1 MENRKRYWYNS
12 INSFFQKGRDTM
24 IQREYY
30 MKQIR
35 PFINTDLIK
44 VLTGIRRSGKSVML
58 QLIQEELLSQ
68 QVRPDQMI
76 SLNFE
81 DLANLPLC
89 QPMALYQ
96 WIADKAADIK
106 GKIYIFLDEIQEV
119 TNWERVINS
128 LRVAFDVDIYL
139 TGSNAKLLS
148 GELSTY
154 LAGRYVQFVIYPF
167 SYQEFILA
175 NQLDDTP
182 QAFQKYLLFGGM
194 PFLMNLHFQE
204 GPSRQYLQD
213 MYNSIILKDIVQ
225 RNNLRDVD
233 LLERI
238 IGYALSSIGHVFSAS
253 NITKYLKSEHRKVS
267 NDTVLNY
274 LNACTTAYLFYKI
287 PRQDLLGKKLLSIN
301 EKYYVVDHGLRE
313 AVYGHNAR
321 DIDQILENI
330 ICLELLRR
338 GYTVTIGKTGNFEV
352 DFIAEK
358 GNRKCY
364 VQVTYLLASPETI
377 EREFRVYKD
386 IKDNYPK
393 YVVSM
398 DELDFSQDGIQ
409 HYNIRKFLRLPRDY

>member
-1 MENRKRYWYNS
+1 
-12 INSFFQKGRDTM
+12 M

-96 WIADKAADIK
+96 WIADKAAAIK

-213 MYNSIILKDIVQ
+213 MYNSVILKDIVQ

-330 ICLELLRR
+330 VCLEFLRR

>member
-1 MENRKRYWYNS
+1 
-12 INSFFQKGRDTM
+12 M

-96 WIADKAADIK
+96 WIADKAAAIK

-128 LRVAFDVDIYL
+128 LRGAFDVDIYL

-213 MYNSIILKDIVQ
+213 MYNSVILKDIVQ

-330 ICLELLRR
+330 VCLELLRR

>member
-1 MENRKRYWYNS
+1 
-12 INSFFQKGRDTM
+12 M

-96 WIADKAADIK
+96 WIADKAAAIK

-213 MYNSIILKDIVQ
+213 MYNSVILKDIVQ

-330 ICLELLRR
+330 VCLELLRR
-338 GYTVTIGKTGNFEV
+338 GYTVTIGKAGNFEV

>member
-1 MENRKRYWYNS
+1 
-12 INSFFQKGRDTM
+12 M

-96 WIADKAADIK
+96 WIADKAAAIK

-175 NQLDDTP
+175 SLP
-182 QAFQKYLLFGGM
+182 
-194 PFLMNLHFQE
+194 
-204 GPSRQYLQD
+204 
-213 MYNSIILKDIVQ
+213 
-225 RNNLRDVD
+225 
-233 LLERI
+233 
-238 IGYALSSIGHVFSAS
+238 
-253 NITKYLKSEHRKVS
+253 
-267 NDTVLNY
+267 
-274 LNACTTAYLFYKI
+274 KI
-287 PRQDLLGKKLLSIN
+287 PT
-301 EKYYVVDHGLRE
+301 
-313 AVYGHNAR
+313 
-321 DIDQILENI
+321 
-330 ICLELLRR
+330 LRR
-338 GYTVTIGKTGNFEV
+338 DAFLNESPFPRRPISSVFAG
-352 DFIAEK
+352 
-358 GNRKCY
+358 Y
-364 VQVTYLLASPETI
+364 VQ
-377 EREFRVYKD
+377 FRNFKGYC
-386 IKDNYPK
+386 PT
-393 YVVSM
+393 
-398 DELDFSQDGIQ
+398 E
-409 HYNIRKFLRLPRDY
+409 

>member
-1 MENRKRYWYNS
+1 
-12 INSFFQKGRDTM
+12 M

-96 WIADKAADIK
+96 RIADKAAAIK

-213 MYNSIILKDIVQ
+213 MYNSVILKDIVQ

-330 ICLELLRR
+330 VCLELLRR

>member
-1 MENRKRYWYNS
+1 
-12 INSFFQKGRDTM
+12 M

-96 WIADKAADIK
+96 WIADKAAAIK

-213 MYNSIILKDIVQ
+213 MYNSVILKDIVQ
-225 RNNLRDVD
+225 RNNLRNVD

-330 ICLELLRR
+330 VCLELLRR

>member
-1 MENRKRYWYNS
+1 
-12 INSFFQKGRDTM
+12 M

-96 WIADKAADIK
+96 WIADKAAAIK

-213 MYNSIILKDIVQ
+213 MYNSVILKDIVQ
-225 RNNLRDVD
+225 RNNLRDVV

-330 ICLELLRR
+330 VCLELLRR

>member
-1 MENRKRYWYNS
+1 
-12 INSFFQKGRDTM
+12 M

-96 WIADKAADIK
+96 WIADKAAAIK

-213 MYNSIILKDIVQ
+213 MYNSVILKDIVQ

-330 ICLELLRR
+330 VCLELLRR

-409 HYNIRKFLRLPRDY
+409 HYNIRKFLQRPQDY

>member
-1 MENRKRYWYNS
+1 
-12 INSFFQKGRDTM
+12 M

-96 WIADKAADIK
+96 WIADKAAAIK

-128 LRVAFDVDIYL
+128 LCVAFDVDIYL

-154 LAGRYVQFVIYPF
+154 LAGRYIQFVIYPF

-213 MYNSIILKDIVQ
+213 MYNSVILKDIVQ

-330 ICLELLRR
+330 VCLELLRR

>member
-1 MENRKRYWYNS
+1 
-12 INSFFQKGRDTM
+12 M

-96 WIADKAADIK
+96 WIADKAAAIK

-213 MYNSIILKDIVQ
+213 MYNSVILKDIVQ

-287 PRQDLLGKKLLSIN
+287 PRQDLLGKKLLSTN

-330 ICLELLRR
+330 VCLELLRR
-338 GYTVTIGKTGNFEV
+338 GYTVTIGKAGNFEV

>member
-1 MENRKRYWYNS
+1 
-12 INSFFQKGRDTM
+12 M

-96 WIADKAADIK
+96 WIADKAAAIK

-213 MYNSIILKDIVQ
+213 MYNSVILKDIVQ

-313 AVYGHNAR
+313 AVYGHNAH

-330 ICLELLRR
+330 VCLELLRR

>member
-1 MENRKRYWYNS
+1 
-12 INSFFQKGRDTM
+12 M

-96 WIADKAADIK
+96 WIADKATAIK

-148 GELSTY
+148 GELSTH

-213 MYNSIILKDIVQ
+213 MYNSVILKDIVQ

-330 ICLELLRR
+330 VCLELLRR
-338 GYTVTIGKTGNFEV
+338 GYTVTIGKAGNFEV

>member
-1 MENRKRYWYNS
+1 
-12 INSFFQKGRDTM
+12 M

-96 WIADKAADIK
+96 WIADKAAAIK

-213 MYNSIILKDIVQ
+213 MYNSVILKDIVQ

-233 LLERI
+233 LLEHI

-330 ICLELLRR
+330 VCLELLRR

>member
-1 MENRKRYWYNS
+1 
-12 INSFFQKGRDTM
+12 M

-96 WIADKAADIK
+96 WIADKAAAIK

-213 MYNSIILKDIVQ
+213 MYNSVILKDIVQ

-301 EKYYVVDHGLRE
+301 EKYYFVDHGLRE

-330 ICLELLRR
+330 VCLELLRR

>member
-1 MENRKRYWYNS
+1 
-12 INSFFQKGRDTM
+12 M

-96 WIADKAADIK
+96 RIADKAAAIK

-204 GPSRQYLQD
+204 DPSRQYLQD
-213 MYNSIILKDIVQ
+213 MYNSVILKDIVQ

-330 ICLELLRR
+330 VCLELLRR

>member
-1 MENRKRYWYNS
+1 
-12 INSFFQKGRDTM
+12 M

-96 WIADKAADIK
+96 WIADKAAAIK

-213 MYNSIILKDIVQ
+213 MYNSVILKDIVQ

-274 LNACTTAYLFYKI
+274 LNACTTAYLFYNI
-287 PRQDLLGKKLLSIN
+287 PRQDLVGKKLLSIN

-330 ICLELLRR
+330 VCLELLRR

>member
-1 MENRKRYWYNS
+1 
-12 INSFFQKGRDTM
+12 M

-96 WIADKAADIK
+96 WIADKAAAIK

-182 QAFQKYLLFGGM
+182 QAFQKYLLFGRM

-213 MYNSIILKDIVQ
+213 MYNSVILKDIVQ

-330 ICLELLRR
+330 VCLELLRR

>member
-1 MENRKRYWYNS
+1 
-12 INSFFQKGRDTM
+12 M

-96 WIADKAADIK
+96 WIADKAAAIK

-213 MYNSIILKDIVQ
+213 MYNSVILKDIVQ

-330 ICLELLRR
+330 VELLRR
-338 GYTVTIGKTGNFEV
+338 GYTVTIGKAGNFEV

>member
-1 MENRKRYWYNS
+1 
-12 INSFFQKGRDTM
+12 M

-96 WIADKAADIK
+96 WIADKAAAIK

-213 MYNSIILKDIVQ
+213 MYNSVILKDIVQ

-330 ICLELLRR
+330 VCLELLRR
-338 GYTVTIGKTGNFEV
+338 GYTVTIGKAGNFEV

-377 EREFRVYKD
+377 ECEFRVYKD

>member
-1 MENRKRYWYNS
+1 
-12 INSFFQKGRDTM
+12 M

-96 WIADKAADIK
+96 WIADKAAAIK

-167 SYQEFILA
+167 SYQEFILV

-213 MYNSIILKDIVQ
+213 MYNSVILKDIVQ

-321 DIDQILENI
+321 DIDQILKNI
-330 ICLELLRR
+330 VCLELLRR

>member
-1 MENRKRYWYNS
+1 
-12 INSFFQKGRDTM
+12 M

-30 MKQIR
+30 MKQVR

-96 WIADKAADIK
+96 WIADKAAAIK

-204 GPSRQYLQD
+204 GPSHQYLQD
-213 MYNSIILKDIVQ
+213 MYNSVILKDIVQ

-330 ICLELLRR
+330 VCLELLRR

>member
-1 MENRKRYWYNS
+1 
-12 INSFFQKGRDTM
+12 M

-96 WIADKAADIK
+96 WIADKAAAIK

-167 SYQEFILA
+167 SYQEQQF
-175 NQLDDTP
+175 
-182 QAFQKYLLFGGM
+182 
-194 PFLMNLHFQE
+194 
-204 GPSRQYLQD
+204 
-213 MYNSIILKDIVQ
+213 
-225 RNNLRDVD
+225 
-233 LLERI
+233 
-238 IGYALSSIGHVFSAS
+238 
-253 NITKYLKSEHRKVS
+253 
-267 NDTVLNY
+267 
-274 LNACTTAYLFYKI
+274 TTF
-287 PRQDLLGKKLLSIN
+287 
-301 EKYYVVDHGLRE
+301 
-313 AVYGHNAR
+313 
-321 DIDQILENI
+321 
-330 ICLELLRR
+330 
-338 GYTVTIGKTGNFEV
+338 
-352 DFIAEK
+352 
-358 GNRKCY
+358 
-364 VQVTYLLASPETI
+364 
-377 EREFRVYKD
+377 
-386 IKDNYPK
+386 
-393 YVVSM
+393 
-398 DELDFSQDGIQ
+398 
-409 HYNIRKFLRLPRDY
+409 

>member
-1 MENRKRYWYNS
+1 
-12 INSFFQKGRDTM
+12 M

-89 QPMALYQ
+89 QPMALYR
-96 WIADKAADIK
+96 WIVDKAAAIK

-213 MYNSIILKDIVQ
+213 MYNSVILKDIVQ

-330 ICLELLRR
+330 VCLELLRR

>member
-1 MENRKRYWYNS
+1 
-12 INSFFQKGRDTM
+12 M

-30 MKQIR
+30 TKQIR

-96 WIADKAADIK
+96 WIADKAAAIK

-213 MYNSIILKDIVQ
+213 MYNSVILKDIVQ

-330 ICLELLRR
+330 VCLELLRR

>member
-1 MENRKRYWYNS
+1 
-12 INSFFQKGRDTM
+12 M

-96 WIADKAADIK
+96 WIADKAAAIK

-213 MYNSIILKDIVQ
+213 MYNSVILKDIVQ

-321 DIDQILENI
+321 DIDQILKNI
-330 ICLELLRR
+330 VCLELLRR

>member
-1 MENRKRYWYNS
+1 
-12 INSFFQKGRDTM
+12 M

-44 VLTGIRRSGKSVML
+44 VLTGICRSGKSVML

-96 WIADKAADIK
+96 WIADKAAAIK

-213 MYNSIILKDIVQ
+213 MYNSVILKDIVQ

-330 ICLELLRR
+330 VCLELLRR

-409 HYNIRKFLRLPRDY
+409 HYNIRNFLQRPQDY

>member
-1 MENRKRYWYNS
+1 
-12 INSFFQKGRDTM
+12 M

-96 WIADKAADIK
+96 WIADKAAAIK

-213 MYNSIILKDIVQ
+213 MYNSVILKDIVQ

-238 IGYALSSIGHVFSAS
+238 IGYALSSISHVFSAS

-330 ICLELLRR
+330 VCLELLRR

>member
-1 MENRKRYWYNS
+1 
-12 INSFFQKGRDTM
+12 M

-96 WIADKAADIK
+96 WIADKAAAIK

-213 MYNSIILKDIVQ
+213 MYNSVILKDIVQ

-330 ICLELLRR
+330 VCLELLRR

>member
-1 MENRKRYWYNS
+1 
-12 INSFFQKGRDTM
+12 M

-96 WIADKAADIK
+96 WIADKAAAIK

-139 TGSNAKLLS
+139 AGSNAKLLS

-213 MYNSIILKDIVQ
+213 MYNSVILKDIVQ

-330 ICLELLRR
+330 VCLELLRR

>member
-1 MENRKRYWYNS
+1 
-12 INSFFQKGRDTM
+12 M

-96 WIADKAADIK
+96 WIADKAAAIK

-213 MYNSIILKDIVQ
+213 MYNSVILKDIVQ

-253 NITKYLKSEHRKVS
+253 NITKYLKNEHRKVS

-330 ICLELLRR
+330 VCLELLRR

>member
-1 MENRKRYWYNS
+1 
-12 INSFFQKGRDTM
+12 M

-96 WIADKAADIK
+96 WIADKAAAIK

-154 LAGRYVQFVIYPF
+154 LAGRYIQFVIYPF

-213 MYNSIILKDIVQ
+213 MYNSVILKDIVQ

-330 ICLELLRR
+330 VCLELLRR

>member
-1 MENRKRYWYNS
+1 
-12 INSFFQKGRDTM
+12 M

-96 WIADKAADIK
+96 WIADKAAAIK

-154 LAGRYVQFVIYPF
+154 LAGR
-167 SYQEFILA
+167 
-175 NQLDDTP
+175 
-182 QAFQKYLLFGGM
+182 
-194 PFLMNLHFQE
+194 
-204 GPSRQYLQD
+204 
-213 MYNSIILKDIVQ
+213 
-225 RNNLRDVD
+225 
-233 LLERI
+233 
-238 IGYALSSIGHVFSAS
+238 
-253 NITKYLKSEHRKVS
+253 
-267 NDTVLNY
+267 
-274 LNACTTAYLFYKI
+274 
-287 PRQDLLGKKLLSIN
+287 
-301 EKYYVVDHGLRE
+301 
-313 AVYGHNAR
+313 
-321 DIDQILENI
+321 
-330 ICLELLRR
+330 
-338 GYTVTIGKTGNFEV
+338 
-352 DFIAEK
+352 
-358 GNRKCY
+358 
-364 VQVTYLLASPETI
+364 
-377 EREFRVYKD
+377 
-386 IKDNYPK
+386 
-393 YVVSM
+393 
-398 DELDFSQDGIQ
+398 
-409 HYNIRKFLRLPRDY
+409 

>member
-1 MENRKRYWYNS
+1 
-12 INSFFQKGRDTM
+12 M

-96 WIADKAADIK
+96 WIADKAAAIK

-213 MYNSIILKDIVQ
+213 MYNSVILKDIVQ

-238 IGYALSSIGHVFSAS
+238 IGYSLSSIGHVFSAS

-330 ICLELLRR
+330 VCLELLRR

>member
-1 MENRKRYWYNS
+1 
-12 INSFFQKGRDTM
+12 M

-96 WIADKAADIK
+96 WIADKAAAIK

-213 MYNSIILKDIVQ
+213 MYNSVILKDIVQ
-225 RNNLRDVD
+225 RNSLRDVD

-330 ICLELLRR
+330 VCLELLRR